1 VVGVTGSSRGGRI
14 MWLFNRWALLRAGA
28 KPVRIT
34 PERPDAP
41 DGVAGLVIG
50 GGDDIDARSYGVT
63 VEPTVRIDPARD
75 RLELHLLDRAAAR
88 QFPVLGI
95 CRGAQMINVHRGGT
109 LHPDIHAVYGDAPRM
124 RTPLP
129 RKTIRIE
136 RDSRLHA
143 ILGID
148 RCRVNA
154 LHHQSIDQLGR
165 GLRIVARDEAGIV
178 QAVESPDGFRLGVQ
192 WHPEFLV
199 LDQGQRRLFQALADA
214 AREADE
220 P

>member
-1 VVGVTGSSRGGRI
+1 
-14 MWLFNRWALLRAGA
+14 
-28 KPVRIT
+28 
-34 PERPDAP
+34 
-41 DGVAGLVIG
+41 
-50 GGDDIDARSYGVT
+50 
-63 VEPTVRIDPARD
+63 
-75 RLELHLLDRAAAR
+75 
-88 QFPVLGI
+88 
-95 CRGAQMINVHRGGT
+95 VHRGGT

-129 RKTIRIE
+129 RKTIRIK

-192 WHPEFLV
+192 RHPEFLV